1 MLDLY
6 SNASLILTA
15 NAYSQS
21 KVFAMKPTG
30 STSGDFSFTR
40 NSIAFR
46 KTSTGTIESI
56 NSNIPRLNYPS
67 QSSYPGFLLEA
78 SRTNLFLQSNAFSG
92 PEYSWP
98 WLPVNITLTS
108 SQDTS
113 PDGTLNGWKL
123 NEIQDIKPSDSPTI
137 FSNFQTLVLAQGG
150 TTQAN
155 SCISSSIAAILGITT
170 NVTFNLRHY
179 NTYVPNTYVSVNVGT
194 RYICSAYV
202 KPAGRTGVAI
212 QSNLNGLGY
221 LYTKFNLTDTGSV
234 YETPNGYTAS
244 ISQEANG
251 WYRISTAATANTS
264 SAKYFS
270 IDLLSGSLYSTE
282 YLGSADTGI
291 YLYGTQIEAAP
302 FSTSI
307 TASSYIPTTT
317 AAVTRA
323 SDLMTG
329 NSLAL
334 FTNQSNPK
342 VWTLFIDY
350 NARYEGTNA
359 NGGSFLSLQNST
371 NSLLWYLSKTS
382 TGVRGT
388 DYKNSN
394 TQIFNSSTSPDA
406 SKIVLVSDGY
416 TMTVYI
422 NGNFVS
428 SYTPTDNTTLAIS
441 KIIIDPNDR
450 NNGNPVTA
458 LIKNIIMYPD
468 ALAEAGCIYLTRI
481 NTN

>member
-1 MLDLY
+1 VLDLY

-15 NAYSQS
+15 NAYTQS

-30 STSGDFSFTR
+30 SISGDFSFSR
-40 NSIAFR
+40 NSVASR
-46 KTSTGTIESI
+46 KTFAGTIEI
-56 NSNIPRLNYPS
+56 VNANIPRLTYLS
-67 QSSYPGFLLEA
+67 QSSYPGFLLEP
-78 SRTNLFLQSNAFSG
+78 SRTNLFLQSNTFSG

-113 PDGTLNGWKL
+113 PDGTLNGWRL

-270 IDLLSGSLYSTE
+270 IDLLSGSLFANE
-282 YLGSADTGI
+282 YLGSANTGI
-291 YLYGTQIEAAP
+291 YLYGTQVEAAP
-302 FSTSI
+302 FSTST

-323 SDLMTG
+323 SDLMSG
-329 NSLAL
+329 SSLTL

-350 NARYEGTNA
+350 NVQYEGTNT
-359 NGGSFLSLQNST
+359 NGSSFLSLRDSN
-371 NSLLWYLSKTS
+371 NNVLWYLFKTP
-382 TGVRGT
+382 TGVRGY
-388 DYKNSN
+388 DQKNS
-394 TQIFNSSTSPDA
+394 TDMFSSVTSSNSS
-406 SKIVLVSDGY
+406 KIALVSDGY
-416 TMTVYI
+416 TITVYI
-422 NGNFVS
+422 NGNYAAF
-428 SYTPTDNTTLAIS
+428 YTPTNNSTLGIN
-441 KIIIDPNDR
+441 KIVIDPENI
-450 NNGNPVTA
+450 GNPNNPTTI

-468 ALAEAGCIYLTRI
+468 TLAGAGCTYLTSL
-481 NTN
+481 NT